1 MDRPR
6 RENAGSRSSSR
17 SKSPG
22 ASTRPTRGSARKARA
37 PSPAP
42 SEAVSISP
50 EQRRPD
56 LAFALS
62 PDAPSPNGLD
72 VEALLELLPAT
83 PPTAPPTAP
92 KPAPP
97 TRTASKPKKLQIL
110 NLLKAPIDEL
120 HNLKAM
126 DAKLA
131 LEVIEMP
138 DYKQLIQLIINKKSA
153 DDKGKG
159 TIAQLQKF
167 LKERELRLEQA
178 LTHLQVEK
186 ARAKHAAQQAHIAAD
201 KEALRVCLHP
211 LTLCFAR

>member
-1 MDRPR
+1 M
-6 RENAGSRSSSR
+6 
-17 SKSPG
+17 
-22 ASTRPTRGSARKARA
+22 RKA
-37 PSPAP
+37 PMVPAP
-42 SEAVSISP
+42 ATPEALSISP
-50 EQRRPD
+50 EERRP
-56 LAFALS
+56 LGFALS

-178 LTHLQVEK
+178 LTHLQAEK

>member
-1 MDRPR
+1 
-6 RENAGSRSSSR
+6 
-17 SKSPG
+17 
-22 ASTRPTRGSARKARA
+22 
-37 PSPAP
+37 
-42 SEAVSISP
+42 
-50 EQRRPD
+50 
-56 LAFALS
+56 
-62 PDAPSPNGLD
+62 
-72 VEALLELLPAT
+72 
-83 PPTAPPTAP
+83 
-92 KPAPP
+92 
-97 TRTASKPKKLQIL
+97 
-110 NLLKAPIDEL
+110 
-120 HNLKAM
+120 M

-178 LTHLQVEK
+178 LTHLQAEK